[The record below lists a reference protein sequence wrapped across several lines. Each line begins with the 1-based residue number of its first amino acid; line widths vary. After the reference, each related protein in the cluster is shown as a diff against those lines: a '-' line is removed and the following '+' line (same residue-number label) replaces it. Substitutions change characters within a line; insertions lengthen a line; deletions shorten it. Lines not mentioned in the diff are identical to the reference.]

1 MRIPRTSYGNVS
13 AWSVLVTASLV
24 VGVLVVGGCGDD
36 SKPTPPPVPDTT
48 PPAAIIDLGSSFL
61 RSNSLRLDW
70 TAPGDDGESGQA
82 TEYDIRFSSLPI
94 TPDNWQDAPKVIY
107 DERPLPAFLIEHV
120 PVSGLQPETVY
131 YFVVATRDEADNWSE
146 ISNIHAVSTTA
157 LTDATPPA
165 EVTDLALVSVS
176 DSSAVVTWT
185 ATGDDGDV
193 GTAFAYDIR
202 FSRQVITEEN
212 YFDIVDEGIPRF
224 PPVPQPAGTTMVYE
238 VPELEPNTH
247 YYVAMQVLD
256 DAQNRSRLS
265 NNVELT
271 TLP

>member
-1 MRIPRTSYGNVS
+1 MTRLRTVS
-13 AWSVLVTASLV
+13 AWKVLAGASLV
-24 VGVLVVGGCGDD
+24 AAGSIGVGCGDD
-36 SKPTPPPVPDTT
+36 SSPTPPPVPDTT

-61 RSNSLRLDW
+61 RPTSLRLDW
-70 TAPGDDGESGQA
+70 TAPGDDGEEGRA
-82 TEYDIRFSSLPI
+82 TEYDIRFSPLPI
-94 TPDNWQDAPKVIY
+94 TEENWQDAQKVIY
-107 DERPLPAFLIEHV
+107 DTRPLPAYSIEHV

-131 YFVVATRDEADNWSE
+131 YFVVATVDEADNWSD
-146 ISNIHAVSTTA
+146 ISNIHAVSTIP
-157 LTDATPPA
+157 LTDVTPPEA
-165 EVTDLALVSVS
+165 VMDLALVSVT
-176 DSSAVVTWT
+176 DSSAVLTWT

-224 PPVPQPAGTTMVYE
+224 PPVPQPAGTTMQYE
-238 VPELEPNTH
+238 LPELQPGTH

-256 DAQNRSRLS
+256 DGLNRSRLS

-271 TLP
+271 TSPPR